1 MTTNNQ
7 IKNKYEVSS
16 IIGRPLATIDNMLNE
31 ARADTE
37 KKLLE
42 SEKILSKSD
51 RIEKAKTDTAKQI
64 FKKLD
69 KILVFYPLNQAMID
83 EIIVEYTTLKKK
95 YNIEE

>member
-16 IIGRPLATIDNMLNE
+16 IIGRKLDTIDNMLNE
-31 ARADTE
+31 AR
-37 KKLLE
+37 
-42 SEKILSKSD
+42 S
-51 RIEKAKTDTAKQI
+51 DTAKQI

-69 KILVFYPLNQAMID
+69 KILGDWN
-83 EIIVEYTTLKKK
+83 EYTKDLDMQSASIRKSDYLALKKK